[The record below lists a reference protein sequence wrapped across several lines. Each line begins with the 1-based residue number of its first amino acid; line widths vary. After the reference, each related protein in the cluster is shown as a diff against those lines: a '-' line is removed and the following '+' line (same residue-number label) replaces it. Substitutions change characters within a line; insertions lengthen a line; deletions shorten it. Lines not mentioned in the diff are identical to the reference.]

1 MRFCASSIQFS
12 NSGLA
17 FLPSPIGRGSRAVAS
32 GVRLVL
38 FLSSSRRRGPS
49 IPCLSVSLDRGYW
62 MPAFAGMTAECRRDS
77 SPVLFVKAPGT
88 PLFQLHSF
96 IAP

>member
-1 MRFCASSIQFS
+1 
-12 NSGLA
+12 
-17 FLPSPIGRGSRAVAS
+17 
-32 GVRLVL
+32 
-38 FLSSSRRRGPS
+38 
-49 IPCLSVSLDRGYW
+49 
-62 MPAFAGMTAECRRDS
+62 MPAFAGMTAECSRDS